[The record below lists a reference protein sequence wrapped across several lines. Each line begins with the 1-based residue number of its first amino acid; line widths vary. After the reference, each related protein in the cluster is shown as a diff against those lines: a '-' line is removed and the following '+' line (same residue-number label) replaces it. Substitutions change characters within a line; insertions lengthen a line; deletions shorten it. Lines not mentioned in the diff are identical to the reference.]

1 MTIENK
7 LDKILD
13 ILYDDKELLW
23 KQISTTDI
31 VIFGKRKYD
40 IDWEDADISFIMTML
55 INDGYVV
62 MNKGDFT
69 GSNMKMPTYSLTTK
83 GIQLKHKGG
92 FTKTKR
98 VEDFKNFL
106 ILWGSII
113 AIVVSVMTIVDLG
126 IKFFDMATTKN
137 TTTTSN
143 TIEKEPNKKN
153 EQRKDNQTLPKSTEE
168 INVVKS
174 DTVSQPIKKQDIGTT
189 K

>member
-31 VIFGKRKYD
+31 VIFGKRKYG

-62 MNKGDFT
+62 MNKGDFS
-69 GSNMKMPTYSLTTK
+69 GDNMKMPTYSLTTK

-92 FTKTKR
+92 FTKTKH

-113 AIVVSVMTIVDLG
+113 AIVVSVMTIADLG
-126 IKFFDMATTKN
+126 IKFFGTEQVTTCCEKDKTPKCCN
-137 TTTTSN
+137 SDDNSN
-143 TIEKEPNKKN
+143 S
-153 EQRKDNQTLPKSTEE
+153 TLPKSTKE
-168 INVVKS
+168 IKIIKS

>member
-40 IDWEDADISFIMTML
+40 IDWKDADISFIMTML

-62 MNKGDFT
+62 MNKGDFS
-69 GSNMKMPTYSLTTK
+69 GDNMKMPTYSLTTK

-126 IKFFDMATTKN
+126 IKFFGSEQVTTCCKKDKTPKCCN
-137 TTTTSN
+137 TNDNSN
-143 TIEKEPNKKN
+143 S
-153 EQRKDNQTLPKSTEE
+153 TLPKSTKE
-168 INVVKS
+168 INIIKS
-174 DTVSQPIKKQDIGTT
+174 DTVSQSIKKQDIGTT